1 MPIRLSG
8 LSSGLDTESLVSA
21 LVSSYTLQKNNLV
34 KAQTKL
40 SWKQESW
47 KTMNKS
53 IYSFYTGKLSSM
65 RFSKNYNLKTATVSN
80 SSYAKVTASSSAVN
94 GTQTLKVNKL
104 AATGYLTGGE
114 ISGTDDNGK
123 DAKLSGSSKL
133 SNVKGIGDLSD
144 GKVTVT
150 VDGKTRDIA
159 VSGDMTINKFVTELK
174 EAGLNANFDSENQR
188 FFISA
193 AKSGESHDFSIV
205 SNNQN
210 GLNAL
215 KGLGIYTTK
224 DSKGNASAD
233 MAEYTK
239 WANYSTAELDAIK
252 QSAYES
258 KKINYADRAKSYA
271 DKYNAAKKVVD
282 TIDADDTWA
291 GIDNAKAKLS
301 KEQTDFTD
309 KYKDY
314 VKKDDDGNDVKDSS
328 GNLVYD
334 TDKLEKDGKLTE
346 YNAEKKSIDA
356 LNNNITTYET
366 NKKTMEDTASYVT
379 IKDDGSAVAATAD
392 DADTSAYYKIVAEV
406 DTDNAK
412 IKSDSDAAIDAK
424 AAFAKQMVS
433 SSGDDSTGAV
443 RITGSDSE
451 IVLNGATFKNNTNNF
466 SINGLTIQA
475 TALTGNETVSI
486 STDTDIDGIYKQI
499 KDFFKDYNEL
509 IKAMDTAYNA
519 DSSKG
524 YEPLTS
530 DEKEAMTDDE
540 VKEWEK
546 KIKDSL
552 LRKDSTLGNASTAMK
567 TIMSSSISINGKS
580 YSLANFGIKTQGYFS
595 SGTNE
600 KGVFHIDGNSDD
612 SVSSANED
620 KLKAALASDPDTTIS
635 FFSQLASNL
644 YSDLT
649 KRMSSTSMRSI
660 YTIYN
665 DKQMATEYSTYTT
678 KISDKETEIST
689 WEDYYYN
696 KFSKMES
703 ALAKLNQTQSSL
715 SGYFS

>member
-21 LVSSYTLQKNNLV
+21 LVSSYTLQKDNLV

-53 IYSFYTGKLSSM
+53 IYSFYTGKLSSF
-65 RFSKNYNLKTATVSN
+65 RWSKNYNLKTASVSN

-94 GTQTLKVNKL
+94 GTQTLQVNKL
-104 AATGYLTGGE
+104 AATGYLTGGV
-114 ISGTDDNGK
+114 ISATDENGSK
-123 DAKLSGSSKL
+123 TKLTGDSKL
-133 SNVKGIGDLSD
+133 TSVTGIGDIKD
-144 GKVTVT
+144 GKISVS
-150 VDGKTRDIA
+150 VDGSIKDIEITD
-159 VSGDMTINKFVTELK
+159 DMTVNNFVTQLK
-174 EAGLNANFDSENQR
+174 ASGLNVNFDSDNQR

-193 AKSGESHDFSIV
+193 AKSGENHDFSIV
-205 SNNQN
+205 ANNEN
-210 GLNAL
+210 GLNTL

-224 DSKGNASAD
+224 DSNGNASAD

-239 WANYSTAELDAIK
+239 WAKYSTAELDAIK

-301 KEQTDFTD
+301 KEQTDFND

-392 DADTSAYYKIVAEV
+392 DADTSAYDKIVAEV

-424 AAFAKQMVS
+424 VAFAKQMVS

-486 STDTDIDGIYKQI
+486 TTDTDTDGIYKQI

-552 LRKDSTLGNASTAMK
+552 LRKDSTLGNTSTAMK
-567 TIMSSSISINGKS
+567 TIMSSSIEVNGKK
-580 YSLANFGIKTQGYFS
+580 YSLSSFGIKTQGYFS
-595 SGTNE
+595 SSTNE
-600 KGVFHIDGNSDD
+600 KGVFHIDGDSDD
-612 SVSSANED
+612 SVSSSNED
-620 KLKAALASDPDTTIS
+620 KLRAALASDPDTVVT
-635 FFSQLASNL
+635 FFSKLSTNL
-644 YSDLT
+644 YNDLT
-649 KRMSSTSMRSI
+649 KRMASTSMSSI

-665 DKQMATEYSTYTT
+665 DKQMASEYSTYTT
-678 KISDKETEIST
+678 KISDKESEIST

>member
-21 LVSSYTLQKNNLV
+21 LVSSYTLQKDNLV

-53 IYSFYTGKLSSM
+53 IYSFYTGKLSSF
-65 RFSKNYNLKTATVSN
+65 RWSKNYNLKTASVSN

-94 GTQTLKVNKL
+94 GTQTLQVNKL
-104 AATGYLTGGE
+104 AATGYLTGGV
-114 ISGTDDNGK
+114 ISATDENGSK
-123 DAKLSGSSKL
+123 TKLTGDSKL
-133 SNVKGIGDLSD
+133 TSVTGIGDIKD
-144 GKVTVT
+144 GKISVS
-150 VDGKTRDIA
+150 VDGSIKDIEITD
-159 VSGDMTINKFVTELK
+159 DMTVNNFVTQLK
-174 EAGLNANFDSENQR
+174 ASGLNVNFDSDNQR

-193 AKSGESHDFSIV
+193 AKSGENHDFSIV
-205 SNNQN
+205 ANNEN
-210 GLNAL
+210 GLNTL
-215 KGLGIYTTK
+215 KGLRIYTTK

-239 WANYSTAELDAIK
+239 WAKYSTAELDAIK

-271 DKYNAAKKVVD
+271 DKYNVAKKVVD

-314 VKKDDDGNDVKDSS
+314 IKKDDDGNDVKDSS

-392 DADTSAYYKIVAEV
+392 DADTSAYDKIVAEV

-424 AAFAKQMVS
+424 VAFAKQMVS

-486 STDTDIDGIYKQI
+486 TTDTDTDGIYKQI

-552 LRKDSTLGNASTAMK
+552 LRKDSTLGNTSTAMK
-567 TIMSSSISINGKS
+567 TIMSSSIEVNGKK
-580 YSLANFGIKTQGYFS
+580 YSLSSFGIKTQGYFS
-595 SGTNE
+595 SSTNE
-600 KGVFHIDGNSDD
+600 KGVFHIDGDSDD
-612 SVSSANED
+612 SVSSSNED
-620 KLKAALASDPDTTIS
+620 KLRAALASDPDTVVT
-635 FFSQLASNL
+635 FFSKLSTNL
-644 YSDLT
+644 YNDLT
-649 KRMSSTSMRSI
+649 KRMASTSMSSI

-665 DKQMATEYSTYTT
+665 DKQMASEYSTYTT
-678 KISDKETEIST
+678 KISDKESEIST

>member
-1 MPIRLSG
+1 M
-8 LSSGLDTESLVSA
+8 
-21 LVSSYTLQKNNLV
+21 
-34 KAQTKL
+34 
-40 SWKQESW
+40 
-47 KTMNKS
+47 
-53 IYSFYTGKLSSM
+53 
-65 RFSKNYNLKTATVSN
+65 
-80 SSYAKVTASSSAVN
+80 
-94 GTQTLKVNKL
+94 
-104 AATGYLTGGE
+104 
-114 ISGTDDNGK
+114 
-123 DAKLSGSSKL
+123 
-133 SNVKGIGDLSD
+133 
-144 GKVTVT
+144 
-150 VDGKTRDIA
+150 
-159 VSGDMTINKFVTELK
+159 
-174 EAGLNANFDSENQR
+174 
-188 FFISA
+188 
-193 AKSGESHDFSIV
+193 
-205 SNNQN
+205 
-210 GLNAL
+210 
-215 KGLGIYTTK
+215 
-224 DSKGNASAD
+224 
-233 MAEYTK
+233 
-239 WANYSTAELDAIK
+239 
-252 QSAYES
+252 
-258 KKINYADRAKSYA
+258 
-271 DKYNAAKKVVD
+271 
-282 TIDADDTWA
+282 
-291 GIDNAKAKLS
+291 S
-301 KEQTDFTD
+301 KEQTDFAD

-379 IKDDGSAVAATAD
+379 IKDDGSAAAATAA
-392 DADTSAYYKIVAEV
+392 DADTSAYDKIVAEV

-486 STDTDIDGIYKQI
+486 TTDTDIDGIYKQI

>member
-21 LVSSYTLQKNNLV
+21 LVSSYTLQKDNLV

-53 IYSFYTGKLSSM
+53 IYSFYTGKLSSF
-65 RFSKNYNLKTATVSN
+65 RWSKNYNLKTASVSN

-104 AATGYLTGGE
+104 AATGYLTGGV
-114 ISGTDDNGK
+114 ISATDENGSK
-123 DAKLSGSSKL
+123 TKLTGDSKL
-133 SNVKGIGDLSD
+133 TSVTGIGDIKD
-144 GKVTVT
+144 GKISVS
-150 VDGKTRDIA
+150 VDGSIKDIEITD
-159 VSGDMTINKFVTELK
+159 DMTVNNFVTQLK
-174 EAGLNANFDSENQR
+174 ATGLNVNFDSDNQR

-205 SNNQN
+205 ANNQN

-224 DSKGNASAD
+224 DSNGNLSAD

-239 WANYSTAELDAIK
+239 WAKYSTAELDAIK

-301 KEQTDFTD
+301 KEQTDFVD

-392 DADTSAYYKIVAEV
+392 DADTSAYDKIVAEV
-406 DTDNAK
+406 DKDNAK

-424 AAFAKQMVS
+424 VAFAKQMVS

-486 STDTDIDGIYKQI
+486 TTDTDTDGIYKQI

-552 LRKDSTLGNASTAMK
+552 LRKDSTLGNTSTAMK
-567 TIMSSSISINGKS
+567 TIMSSSIEVNGKK
-580 YSLANFGIKTQGYFS
+580 YSLSSFGIKTQGYFS
-595 SGTNE
+595 SSTNE
-600 KGVFHIDGNSDD
+600 KGVFHIDGDSDD
-612 SVSSANED
+612 SVSSSNED
-620 KLKAALASDPDTTIS
+620 KLRAALASDPDTVVT
-635 FFSQLASNL
+635 FFSKLSTNL
-644 YSDLT
+644 YNDLT
-649 KRMSSTSMRSI
+649 KRMASTSMSSI

-665 DKQMATEYSTYTT
+665 DKQMASEYSTYTT
-678 KISDKETEIST
+678 KISDKESEIST

>member
-21 LVSSYTLQKNNLV
+21 LVSSYTLQKDNLV

-53 IYSFYTGKLSSM
+53 IYSFYTGKLSSF
-65 RFSKNYNLKTATVSN
+65 RWSKNYNLKTASVSN

-104 AATGYLTGGE
+104 AATGYLTGGV
-114 ISGTDDNGK
+114 ISATDENGSK
-123 DAKLSGSSKL
+123 TKLTGDSKL
-133 SNVKGIGDLSD
+133 TSVTGIGDIKD
-144 GKVTVT
+144 GKISVS
-150 VDGKTRDIA
+150 VDGSIKDIEITD
-159 VSGDMTINKFVTELK
+159 DMTVNNFVTQLK
-174 EAGLNANFDSENQR
+174 ASGLNVNFDSDNQR

-205 SNNQN
+205 ANNEN
-210 GLNAL
+210 GLNTL

-224 DSKGNASAD
+224 DSNGNASAD

-239 WANYSTAELDAIK
+239 WAKYSTAELDAIK

-301 KEQTDFTD
+301 KEQTDFND

-366 NKKTMEDTASYVT
+366 NKKTMENTASYVT

-392 DADTSAYYKIVAEV
+392 DADTSAYDKIVAEV

-412 IKSDSDAAIDAK
+412 IKSDSDVAIDAK
-424 AAFAKQMVS
+424 VAFAKQMVS

-486 STDTDIDGIYKQI
+486 TTDTDTDGIYKQI

-552 LRKDSTLGNASTAMK
+552 LRKDSTLGNTSTAMK
-567 TIMSSSISINGKS
+567 TIMSSSIEVNGKK
-580 YSLANFGIKTQGYFS
+580 YSLSSFGIKTQGYFS
-595 SGTNE
+595 SSTNE
-600 KGVFHIDGNSDD
+600 KGVFHIDGDSDD
-612 SVSSANED
+612 SVSSSNED
-620 KLKAALASDPDTTIS
+620 KLRAALASDPDTVVT
-635 FFSQLASNL
+635 FFSKLSTNL
-644 YSDLT
+644 YNDLT
-649 KRMSSTSMRSI
+649 KRMASTSMSSI

-665 DKQMATEYSTYTT
+665 DKQMASEYSTYTT
-678 KISDKETEIST
+678 KISDKESEIST

>member
-21 LVSSYTLQKNNLV
+21 LVSSYTLQKDNLV

-53 IYSFYTGKLSSM
+53 IYSFYTGKLSSF
-65 RFSKNYNLKTATVSN
+65 RWSKNYNLKTASVSN

-104 AATGYLTGGE
+104 AATGYLTGGV
-114 ISGTDDNGK
+114 ISATDENGSK
-123 DAKLSGSSKL
+123 TKLTGDSKL
-133 SNVKGIGDLSD
+133 TSVTGIGDIKD
-144 GKVTVT
+144 GKISVS
-150 VDGKTRDIA
+150 VDGSIKDIEITD
-159 VSGDMTINKFVTELK
+159 DMTVNNFVTQLK
-174 EAGLNANFDSENQR
+174 ASGLNVNFDSDNQR

-205 SNNQN
+205 ANNEN
-210 GLNAL
+210 GLNTL

-224 DSKGNASAD
+224 DSNGNASAD

-239 WANYSTAELDAIK
+239 WAKYSTAELDAIK

-301 KEQTDFTD
+301 KEQTDFND

-392 DADTSAYYKIVAEV
+392 DADTSAYDKIVAEV

-412 IKSDSDAAIDAK
+412 IKSDSDAAIDEK
-424 AAFAKQMVS
+424 VAFAKQMVS

-486 STDTDIDGIYKQI
+486 TTDTDTDGIYKQI

-530 DEKEAMTDDE
+530 DEKGAMTDDE

-552 LRKDSTLGNASTAMK
+552 LRKDSTLGNTSTAMK
-567 TIMSSSISINGKS
+567 TIMSSSIEVNGKK
-580 YSLANFGIKTQGYFS
+580 YSLSSFGIKTQGYFS
-595 SGTNE
+595 SSTNE
-600 KGVFHIDGNSDD
+600 KGVFHIDGDSDD
-612 SVSSANED
+612 SVSSSNED
-620 KLKAALASDPDTTIS
+620 KLRAALASDPDTVVT
-635 FFSQLASNL
+635 FFSKLSTNL
-644 YSDLT
+644 YNDLT
-649 KRMSSTSMRSI
+649 KRMASTSMSSI

-665 DKQMATEYSTYTT
+665 DKQMASEYSTYTT
-678 KISDKETEIST
+678 KISDKESEIST

>member
-1 MPIRLSG
+1 MTIRLSG

-21 LVSSYTLQKNNLV
+21 LVSSYTLQKDNLV

-53 IYSFYTGKLSSM
+53 IYSFYTGKLSSF
-65 RFSKNYNLKTATVSN
+65 RWSKNYNLKTASVSN

-94 GTQTLKVNKL
+94 GTQTLQVNKISVSVD
-104 AATGYLTGGE
+104 GSIKDIE
-114 ISGTDDNGK
+114 ITDDM
-123 DAKLSGSSKL
+123 
-133 SNVKGIGDLSD
+133 
-144 GKVTVT
+144 TV
-150 VDGKTRDIA
+150 
-159 VSGDMTINKFVTELK
+159 NNFVTQLK
-174 EAGLNANFDSENQR
+174 ASGLNVNFDSDNQR

-205 SNNQN
+205 ANNEN
-210 GLNAL
+210 GLNTL

-224 DSKGNASAD
+224 DSKGNLSAD

-239 WANYSTAELDAIK
+239 WAKYSTDELDAIK

-392 DADTSAYYKIVAEV
+392 DADTSAYDKIVAEV

-424 AAFAKQMVS
+424 VAFAKQMVS

-486 STDTDIDGIYKQI
+486 TTDTDTDGIYKQI

-552 LRKDSTLGNASTAMK
+552 LRKDSTLGNTSTAMK
-567 TIMSSSISINGKS
+567 TIMSSSIEVNGKK
-580 YSLANFGIKTQGYFS
+580 YSLSSFGIKTQGYFS
-595 SGTNE
+595 SSTNE
-600 KGVFHIDGNSDD
+600 KGVFHIDGDSDD
-612 SVSSANED
+612 SVSSSNED
-620 KLKAALASDPDTTIS
+620 KLRAALASDPDTVVT
-635 FFSQLASNL
+635 FFSKLSTNL
-644 YSDLT
+644 YNDLT
-649 KRMSSTSMRSI
+649 KRMASTSMSSI

-665 DKQMATEYSTYTT
+665 DKQMASEYSTYTT
-678 KISDKETEIST
+678 KISDKESEIST